1 MKKKEYIDTFI
12 NNQEAQEYQKS
23 IINWIMNS
31 EQWKYVWKS
40 VSGFI
45 DTSIFWTYETIAK
58 IIINN
63 EWQEQTTEILNKKQ
77 MKQWSE
83 VSICE
88 FVFSKNYINDIKQLC
103 KLQFIALSDWDD
115 FDKLLETDKNLKKLD
130 QLIANKESEKYKVWN
145 LFDSMYMEADRLKN
159 HKGILGYRTGMPTL
173 DKFTEWLQ
181 KGTVM
186 RLTAYSNI
194 GKSKLSYGICNELLK
209 QWANILFFSLEVSK
223 ERVIQNL
230 LMNWYDKDFWYI
242 AKWRWI
248 DDSDFDPSDFFSKPI
263 EVIDD
268 MYNIN
273 QIINYTE
280 SRNPDVIFID
290 FVQNIQTGKEN
301 EYQAMTEVAVKIQQ
315 LAIKNNI
322 AIFDMSQ
329 ISNDLIEYKT
339 GGKIPSKWSWALV
352 ASSDVNLV
360 MQRDAITNHNHLHIA
375 KNKFGMNWKCIDLEI
390 NFSTNQIVDR
400 WEEISKTNPF

>member
-12 NNQEAQEYQKS
+12 NNEEAQEYQKS
-23 IINWIMNS
+23 ILNWIMS
-31 EQWKYVWKS
+31 SDQGKYVWKS

-45 DTSIFWTYETIAK
+45 DTSIFWTYETLAK

-63 EWQEQTTEILNKKQ
+63 EWEEQTTEILNQKQ

-88 FVFSKNYINDIKQLC
+88 FVYSKNYINDIKQLC
-103 KLQFIALSDWDD
+103 KIQFIALSDWDD
-115 FDKLLETDKNLKKLD
+115 FEKLLETDKNLKKLD
-130 QLIANKESEKYKVWN
+130 NLIANKESERYKVWN
-145 LFDSMYMEADRLKN
+145 IFDSMYMEAERLKN
-159 HKGILGYRTGMPTL
+159 HKWILWYHTWLPTL

-194 GKSKLSYGICNELLK
+194 GKSKLSYGICNEILK

-230 LMNWYDKDFWYI
+230 LMNWYNKDFWYI
-242 AKWRWI
+242 ARWKWI
-248 DDSDFDPSDFFSKPI
+248 DDSDFDSSDFFSKPI

-273 QIINYTE
+273 QIVNYTE
-280 SRNPDVIFID
+280 SRKPDVIFID
-290 FVQNIQTGKEN
+290 FVQNIQTAKEN

-322 AIFDMSQ
+322 AVFDMSQ
-329 ISNDLIEYKT
+329 ISNEWIDYKAWW
-339 GGKIPSKWSWALV
+339 KIPSKWSGALV
-352 ASSDVNLV
+352 ASADINLV
-360 MQRDAITNHNHLHIA
+360 MQRDTTTNHNHLHIA
-375 KNKFGMNWKCIDLEI
+375 KNKFWMNWKCIDLEI
-390 NFSTNQIVDR
+390 NFSTNQIIDR
-400 WEEISKTNPF
+400 WEEITKTNQF